1 MRCKGG
7 RTSRA
12 ILCVC
17 FTVCASLCASL
28 CALTKVAQNKGCHC
42 DFQGGQTC
50 AGGRGVK
57 YGTINSGYF

>member
-12 ILCVC
+12 ILCVS
-17 FTVCASLCASL
+17 SLCSSL

-57 YGTINSGYF
+57 DGTINSGYF